1 MDDAKSITVDELI
14 EMLEWVQALTNE
26 SQGVVG
32 WHLNG
37 NIAEWDEFEQ
47 VAQIDAILERHKNT
61 QEGE

>member
-26 SQGVVG
+26 SQGVAG

-37 NIAEWDEFEQ
+37 NIAEWDEFEE
-47 VAQIDAILERHKNT
+47 VAHIDAILERHKSQ